1 LNINKIRLFI
11 SIHYLEIGGAEISL
25 IGLLQA
31 IDYSKYDV
39 DLFVYSHRGEL
50 MQFIPK
56 EVNLLP
62 EIPEYAQIERP
73 MKDALGDG
81 YWRIVMRRLIAKRRF
96 ARYKKSKHPVDNGAV
111 FGYVFDSV
119 TPELPSLDYLGEY
132 DLAISFL
139 TPHSIVA
146 EKVKAKK
153 KAAWIHTDYSK
164 IDVDAEL
171 ELPVWSKFDHVVSIS
186 DQVTEN
192 FLGVFPSLKDKIVR
206 IDNILSPK
214 IVRERAEQIP
224 PEVVNKEMPKEYG
237 VANLL
242 SVGRFCYAKNYD
254 NVPDICRRMIESGVN
269 VRWYLIGYGGDEPLI
284 RSKIAE
290 AGMEDRVIILGKKS
304 NPYPFIKAC
313 DIYVQPSRYEGN
325 SVTVREA
332 QILCKPVV
340 VTDYSTARNQVTDG
354 FDGVIVP
361 MENGEAAEGLA
372 CLINNPLL
380 QTHIS
385 GNLCGNDYGN
395 CSEALKLSVLLN

>member
-1 LNINKIRLFI
+1 MRKRILIA
-11 SIHYLEIGGAEISL
+11 IHYLEIGGAEISL
-25 IGLLQA
+25 IGLLQSL
-31 IDYSKYDV
+31 DYSKYDV

-50 MQFIPK
+50 IKFIPK

-73 MKDALGDG
+73 MKDALKDG
-81 YWRIVMRRLIAKRRF
+81 YWRIVLKRLIAKRRF
-96 ARYKKSKHPVDNGAV
+96 ARYKKSTNPVDNGAV

-119 TPELPSLDYLGEY
+119 TPVLPSLEYLGEY

-139 TPHSIVA
+139 TPHNIVA
-146 EKVKAKK
+146 DKVKAKK

-164 IDVDAEL
+164 IDVDAGL

-214 IVRERAEQIP
+214 FVRERAEQIP
-224 PEVVNKEMPKEYG
+224 PEVVDKEMPKEDG
-237 VANLL
+237 VTNLL

-254 NVPDICRRMIESGVN
+254 NVPDICRRIIESGVN

-284 RSKIAE
+284 RSKITE
-290 AGMEDRVIILGKKS
+290 AGMENHVIILGKKS
-304 NPYPFIKAC
+304 NPYPYIKAC

-332 QILCKPVV
+332 QILCRPVV
-340 VTDYSTARNQVTDG
+340 VTDYSTSKNQVTHG

-361 MENGEAAEGLA
+361 MENGEAAEGIA
-372 CLINNPLL
+372 CLINSPSL

-385 GNLCGNDYGN
+385 GNLFANDYGN
-395 CSEALKLSVLLN
+395 CSEAAILSVLLN

>member
-1 LNINKIRLFI
+1 MCRVFVA
-11 SIHYLEIGGAEISL
+11 IHYFEIGGAEISL

-31 IDYSKYDV
+31 LDYSKYDV

-50 MQFIPK
+50 MKFIPK

-73 MKDALGDG
+73 MKDALKDG
-81 YWRIVMRRLIAKRRF
+81 YWRIVLRRLIAKRRF
-96 ARYKKSKHPVDNGAV
+96 AQYKKSKHTIDNGAV

-119 TPELPSLDYLGEY
+119 TPVLPSLEYLGEY

-139 TPHSIVA
+139 TPHNIVA

-214 IVRERAEQIP
+214 FVRERAEQIP
-224 PEVVNKEMPKEYG
+224 PEVVRKEMPKENG
-237 VANLL
+237 VTNLL

-254 NVPDICRRMIESGVN
+254 NVPDICRRIIKSRVN

-290 AGMEDRVIILGKKS
+290 AGMEKHVIILGKKS
-304 NPYPFIKAC
+304 NPYPYIKAC

-332 QILCKPVV
+332 QILCTPVV
-340 VTDYSTARNQVTDG
+340 VTDYSTARNQVKDG
-354 FDGVIVP
+354 MDGVIVP
-361 MENGEAAEGLA
+361 LDNMACAAELVKVISSAVLIKALSLTLA
-372 CLINNPLL
+372 K
-380 QTHIS
+380 S
-385 GNLCGNDYGN
+385 DYGN
-395 CSEALKLSVLLN
+395 VSEAEKLSVLLR

>member
-1 LNINKIRLFI
+1 MRYRIFI
-11 SIHYLEIGGAEISL
+11 AIHYLEIGGAEISL

-31 IDYSKYDV
+31 LDYCKYDV

-50 MQFIPK
+50 MQFIPN

-73 MKDALGDG
+73 MKDAIKEG
-81 YWRIVMRRLIAKRRF
+81 YWRIVLRRLIAKRRF
-96 ARYKKSKHPVDNGAV
+96 ARYKKSKHPVDNGAI

-119 TPELPSLDYLGEY
+119 TPVLPSLGSLGEY

-139 TPHSIVA
+139 TPHNIVA

-214 IVRERAEQIP
+214 FVRERAEQIP
-224 PEVVNKEMPKEYG
+224 PDMVNKEMPKEDG
-237 VANLL
+237 VTNLL

-254 NVPDICRRMIESGVN
+254 NVPDICRRIIDTGAN
-269 VRWYLIGYGGDEPLI
+269 VRWYLIGYGGDEALI

-304 NPYPFIKAC
+304 NPYPYIKAC

-340 VTDYSTARNQVTDG
+340 VTDYSTARNQVQNGVDG
-354 FDGVIVP
+354 FIVP
-361 MENGEAAEGLA
+361 LENQECANCIAS
-372 CLINNPLL
+372 LINNHSLL
-380 QTHIS
+380 VEIACNLFINDF
-385 GNLCGNDYGN
+385 GNHNASSRIDYIV
-395 CSEALKLSVLLN
+395 API

>member
-1 LNINKIRLFI
+1 MNKLHIYI
-11 SIHYLEIGGAEISL
+11 AIHYLEIGGAEISL

-31 IDYSKYDV
+31 LDYSKYDV

-62 EIPEYAQIERP
+62 EIQEYAQIERP
-73 MKDALGDG
+73 MKDVLRDG
-81 YWRIVMRRLIAKRRF
+81 YWRIVLRRLIAKRGF

-119 TPELPSLDYLGEY
+119 TPVLPSLEYLGEY

-139 TPHSIVA
+139 TPHNIVA
-146 EKVKAKK
+146 DKVKAKK

-171 ELPVWSKFDHVVSIS
+171 ELPVWSKFDYVVSIS

-214 IVRERAEQIP
+214 FVRERAEQIP
-224 PEVVNKEMPKEYG
+224 PEVVNKEMPKEDG
-237 VANLL
+237 VTNLL

-254 NVPDICRRMIESGVN
+254 NVPDICRRIIEFGVN

-290 AGMEDRVIILGKKS
+290 AGMEDHVIILGKKS
-304 NPYPFIKAC
+304 NPYPYIKAC

-340 VTDYSTARNQVTDG
+340 VTDYSTVRNQVKDG
-354 FDGVIVP
+354 LDGVIVP
-361 MENGEAAEGLA
+361 LDNAECAVRIAGLVADHTRSVKIVDFLSENDF
-372 CLINNPLL
+372 
-380 QTHIS
+380 
-385 GNLCGNDYGN
+385 GNLKEG
-395 CSEALKLSVLLN
+395 ALIDSLL

>member
-1 LNINKIRLFI
+1 MPKASIFI
-11 SIHYLEIGGAEISL
+11 LIHYFEIGGAEISL

-31 IDYSKYDV
+31 LDYSKYDV

-62 EIPEYAQIERP
+62 EIPEYAQIERS
-73 MKDALGDG
+73 MKDALKAG
-81 YWRIVMRRLIAKRRF
+81 YWKIVLRRLIAKRRF
-96 ARYKKSKHPVDNGAV
+96 ARYKKSKNPVDNGAI

-119 TPELPSLDYLGEY
+119 TPVLPSLGYLGEY

-139 TPHSIVA
+139 TPHNIVA

-171 ELPVWSKFDHVVSIS
+171 ESPVWSKFDHVVSIS

-192 FLGVFPSLKDKIVR
+192 FLGVFPSLKDKIIR

-214 IVRERAEQIP
+214 FVRERAEQIP
-224 PEVVNKEMPKEYG
+224 PEVVNKEMLKEDG
-237 VANLL
+237 VTNLL

-254 NVPDICRRMIESGVN
+254 NVPDICRRIIESGAN

-304 NPYPFIKAC
+304 NPYPYIKAC

-340 VTDYSTARNQVTDG
+340 VTDYSTARNQVK
-354 FDGVIVP
+354 DGVDGVVVP
-361 MENGEAAEGLA
+361 MDNSECAIGIAGLVRDRSRSVKIVDFLSENDF
-372 CLINNPLL
+372 
-380 QTHIS
+380 
-385 GNLCGNDYGN
+385 GNLKEGEQID
-395 CSEALKLSVLLN
+395 SLL

>member
-1 LNINKIRLFI
+1 MPKASIFI
-11 SIHYLEIGGAEISL
+11 VIHYLEIGGAEISL

-31 IDYSKYDV
+31 LDYSKYDV

-56 EVNLLP
+56 KVNLLP

-73 MKDALGDG
+73 MKDALKDG
-81 YWRIVMRRLIAKRRF
+81 YWRIVLRRLIAKRRF

-119 TPELPSLDYLGEY
+119 TPVLPSLDYLGEY

-139 TPHSIVA
+139 TPHNIVA
-146 EKVKAKK
+146 DKVKAKK

-192 FLGVFPSLKDKIVR
+192 FLSVFPSLKDKIVR

-214 IVRERAEQIP
+214 FVRERAEHIP
-224 PEVVNKEMPKEYG
+224 PEVVRKEMPKEDG
-237 VANLL
+237 VTNLL

-254 NVPDICRRMIESGVN
+254 NVPDICRRIIESGVN

-284 RSKIAE
+284 RSKITE
-290 AGMEDRVIILGKKS
+290 AGMENHVIILGKKS
-304 NPYPFIKAC
+304 NPYPYIKAC

-332 QILCKPVV
+332 RILCKPVV
-340 VTDYSTARNQVTDG
+340 VTDYSTARNQVKDG
-354 FDGVIVP
+354 VDGVIVP
-361 MENGEAAEGLA
+361 MDNAQCAVGIAGLVADHSRSVKIVDFLSENDF
-372 CLINNPLL
+372 
-380 QTHIS
+380 
-385 GNLCGNDYGN
+385 GNLKEG
-395 CSEALKLSVLLN
+395 ALIDSLL

>member
-1 LNINKIRLFI
+1 MKKHIFI

-31 IDYSKYDV
+31 LDYRKCDV

-62 EIPEYAQIERP
+62 EIPAYAQIERP
-73 MKDALGDG
+73 MKDVLKDG
-81 YWRIVMRRLIAKRRF
+81 YWRIVLRRLIAKRRF

-119 TPELPSLDYLGEY
+119 TPVLPSLEHLGEY

-139 TPHSIVA
+139 TPHNIVA
-146 EKVKAKK
+146 DKVKAKK

-192 FLGVFPSLKDKIVR
+192 FLGVFPSLKDKIFR

-214 IVRERAEQIP
+214 FVRERAEQIP
-224 PEVVNKEMPKEYG
+224 PEVVNKEMPKEDG
-237 VANLL
+237 VTNLL

-254 NVPDICRRMIESGVN
+254 NVPDICRRIIESGVN

-284 RSKIAE
+284 RSKIAG
-290 AGMEDRVIILGKKS
+290 AGVEKHVIILGKKS
-304 NPYPFIKAC
+304 NPYPYIKAC

-340 VTDYSTARNQVTDG
+340 VTDYSTARNQVKDG
-354 FDGVIVP
+354 VDGVIVP
-361 MENGEAAEGLA
+361 LDNMACAEGIVKVIRSTEQTQALSEMLA
-372 CLINNPLL
+372 K
-380 QTHIS
+380 S
-385 GNLCGNDYGN
+385 DYGN
-395 CSEALKLSVLLN
+395 VCEAENISLLLR

>member
-1 LNINKIRLFI
+1 MKKRLFI
-11 SIHYLEIGGAEISL
+11 AIHYLEIGGAEISL

-31 IDYSKYDV
+31 IDYSKCDV

-73 MKDALGDG
+73 MKDALKDG
-81 YWRIVMRRLIAKRRF
+81 YWRIVLRRLIAKIRF

-119 TPELPSLDYLGEY
+119 TTVLPSLEYLGEY

-139 TPHSIVA
+139 TPHNIVA
-146 EKVKAKK
+146 DKVKAKK

-171 ELPVWSKFDHVVSIS
+171 ELPVWSKFNHVVSIS

-214 IVRERAEQIP
+214 FVRERAEQIP
-224 PEVVNKEMPKEYG
+224 LEVVRKEMPKIDG
-237 VANLL
+237 VTNLL

-254 NVPDICRRMIESGVN
+254 NVPDICRRIIESGVN

-290 AGMEDRVIILGKKS
+290 AGMENHVIILGKKS
-304 NPYPFIKAC
+304 NPYPYIKAC

-340 VTDYSTARNQVTDG
+340 VTDYSTARNQVKDG
-354 FDGVIVP
+354 VDGVIVP
-361 MENGEAAEGLA
+361 LDNMACAEGIVRVISSIERRQALSDMLA
-372 CLINNPLL
+372 KSD
-380 QTHIS
+380 H
-385 GNLCGNDYGN
+385 GNVF
-395 CSEALKLSVLLN
+395 EAEKLSVLLR

>member
-1 LNINKIRLFI
+1 
-11 SIHYLEIGGAEISL
+11 
-25 IGLLQA
+25 
-31 IDYSKYDV
+31 
-39 DLFVYSHRGEL
+39 

-56 EVNLLP
+56 NVNLLP
-62 EIPEYAQIERP
+62 EIPDYAQVERP
-73 MKDALGDG
+73 MKDALKDG
-81 YWRIVMRRLIAKRRF
+81 YWRIVLRRLIAKRRF

-119 TPELPSLDYLGEY
+119 TPVLPSLEYLGEY

-139 TPHSIVA
+139 TPHNIVA
-146 EKVKAKK
+146 DKVKAKK

-192 FLGVFPSLKDKIVR
+192 FLDVFPSLKDKIVR

-214 IVRERAEQIP
+214 FVRERAEQIP
-224 PEVVNKEMPKEYG
+224 LDVVNKEMPKEDG
-237 VANLL
+237 MTNLL

-254 NVPDICRRMIESGVN
+254 NVPDICRRIIESGVN
-269 VRWYLIGYGGDEPLI
+269 VCWYLIGYGGDEPLI

-290 AGMEDRVIILGKKS
+290 AGMEDHVIILGKKS
-304 NPYPFIKAC
+304 NPYPYIKAC

-340 VTDYSTARNQVTDG
+340 VTDYSTAKNQVEDEY
-354 FDGVIVP
+354 DGVIVP
-361 MENGEAAEGLA
+361 IENEGCAEGIVS
-372 CLINNPLL
+372 LINHPSL
-380 QTHIS
+380 QKHVA
-385 GNLCGNDYGN
+385 GNLYGNDYSN
-395 CSEALKLSVLLN
+395 CSEALKLSVLLS

>member
-1 LNINKIRLFI
+1 MNKLHIYI
-11 SIHYLEIGGAEISL
+11 AIHYLEIGGAEISL

-31 IDYSKYDV
+31 LDYSKYDV

-62 EIPEYAQIERP
+62 EIQEYAQIERP
-73 MKDALGDG
+73 MKDVLRDG
-81 YWRIVMRRLIAKRRF
+81 YWRIVLRRLIAKRGF

-119 TPELPSLDYLGEY
+119 TPVLPSLEYLGEY

-139 TPHSIVA
+139 TPHNIVA
-146 EKVKAKK
+146 DKVKAKK

-171 ELPVWSKFDHVVSIS
+171 ELPVWSKFDYVVSIS

-214 IVRERAEQIP
+214 FVRERAEQIP
-224 PEVVNKEMPKEYG
+224 PEVVNKEMPKEDG
-237 VANLL
+237 VTNLL

-254 NVPDICRRMIESGVN
+254 NVPDICRRVIDAGAN

-304 NPYPFIKAC
+304 NPYPYIKAC

-340 VTDYSTARNQVTDG
+340 VTDYSTVRNQVKDG
-354 FDGVIVP
+354 LDGVIVP
-361 MENGEAAEGLA
+361 LDNAECAVRIAGLVADHTRSVKIVDFLSENDF
-372 CLINNPLL
+372 
-380 QTHIS
+380 
-385 GNLCGNDYGN
+385 GNLKEG
-395 CSEALKLSVLLN
+395 ALIDSLL

>member
-1 LNINKIRLFI
+1 MNVFLA
-11 SIHYLEIGGAEISL
+11 IHSLGLGGAETSL
-25 IGLLQA
+25 IGMLQA
-31 IDYSKYDV
+31 LDYDEYDV

-73 MKDALGDG
+73 MKDALRDG
-81 YWRIVMRRLIAKRRF
+81 YWKIVLRRLLAKRRF

-119 TPELPSLDYLGEY
+119 IPVLPPLEYLGEY

-139 TPHSIVA
+139 TPHNIVA
-146 EKVKAKK
+146 DKVKAKK

-214 IVRERAEQIP
+214 FVRERAEHIP
-224 PEVVNKEMPKEYG
+224 PEVVRKEMPKIDG
-237 VANLL
+237 VTNLL

-254 NVPDICRRMIESGVN
+254 NVPDICRRIIESGAN

-304 NPYPFIKAC
+304 NPYPYIKAC

-340 VTDYSTARNQVTDG
+340 VTDYSTARNQVKDG
-354 FDGVIVP
+354 VDGVIVP
-361 MENGEAAEGLA
+361 MDNKACGEGIVIVINSAEQVQALSEMLA
-372 CLINNPLL
+372 K
-380 QTHIS
+380 S
-385 GNLCGNDYGN
+385 DYGN
-395 CSEALKLSVLLN
+395 LSEVEKVLLLLR

>member
-1 LNINKIRLFI
+1 MKKHIFI

-31 IDYSKYDV
+31 LDYSKYDV

-62 EIPEYAQIERP
+62 EIPEYAKIERP
-73 MKDALGDG
+73 MKDALKDG
-81 YWRIVMRRLIAKRRF
+81 YWRIVLRRLIAKRRF
-96 ARYKKSKHPVDNGAV
+96 ARYKKSKHPVDNGAI

-119 TPELPSLDYLGEY
+119 APVLPSLEHLGEY

-139 TPHSIVA
+139 TPHNIVA
-146 EKVKAKK
+146 DKVKAKK

-192 FLGVFPSLKDKIVR
+192 FLGVFPSLKDKIFR

-214 IVRERAEQIP
+214 FVRERAEQIP
-224 PEVVNKEMPKEYG
+224 PEVVNKEMPKEDG
-237 VANLL
+237 VTNLL

-254 NVPDICRRMIESGVN
+254 NVPDICRRIIESGVN

-284 RSKIAE
+284 RSKITE
-290 AGMEDRVIILGKKS
+290 AGMENHVIILGKKS
-304 NPYPFIKAC
+304 NPYPYINAC
-313 DIYVQPSRYEGN
+313 DFYVQPSRYEGN

-332 QILCKPVV
+332 LILCKPVI
-340 VTDYSTARNQVTDG
+340 VTDYSTARNQVKDG
-354 FDGVIVP
+354 VDGVIVP
-361 MENGEAAEGLA
+361 LDNMACAEGIVKVIRSTEQTQALSEMLA
-372 CLINNPLL
+372 KSDFGNVCEAENISLL
-380 QTHIS
+380 
-385 GNLCGNDYGN
+385 LR
-395 CSEALKLSVLLN
+395 